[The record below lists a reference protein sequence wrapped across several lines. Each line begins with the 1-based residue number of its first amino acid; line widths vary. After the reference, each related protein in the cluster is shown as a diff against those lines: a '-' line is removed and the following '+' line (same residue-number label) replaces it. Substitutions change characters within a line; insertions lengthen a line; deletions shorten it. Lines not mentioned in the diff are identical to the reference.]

1 MRFMPDRL
9 YRLLN
14 NKTRHTHSHLQKWR
28 KNKMQKRNLKNST
41 NPTELEEYKRRKK
54 RYAKEKQS
62 KARVAR
68 TNNKEIKEYQAKIK
82 TAKRAIKLYEKA
94 IDVLLTI
101 QKVIKGE

>member
-9 YRLLN
+9 HSLPRCQ
-14 NKTRHTHSHLQKWR
+14 TRYAHSHLQKWR
-28 KNKMQKRNLKNST
+28 KNKMPKRNLKNST
-41 NPTELEEYKRRKK
+41 SPTELEEYKKRKK